1 MHQTVARA
9 RFHTKVVKKLARSEQ
24 PPKVYTVDGG
34 RFAPTHLLCG
44 FAPGCDE
51 ALARLRAGKHQ

>member
-9 RFHTKVVKKLARSEQ
+9 RFHTKVVKKLARSEPQ
-24 PPKVYTVDGG
+24 KVYTVDGG
-34 RFAPTHLLCG
+34 RFGPTLLLCG